1 MIDTSAGF
9 SQFARE
15 RHYQLSM
22 PLPPQINVETVRGC
36 NADCEFCYSGTRI
49 AKGATDYRRTM
60 PKNMFERLVSQ
71 LALAEY
77 KGRISFHVNNE
88 PLLDP
93 SLSVRIRELKDAC
106 QESVARVMTNGIRLT
121 HEVAEKLFDAGLDML
136 DVNNYHGS
144 DRISELVTSLIAQ
157 YGEPHSSQ

>member
-1 MIDTSAGF
+1 
-9 SQFARE
+9 
-15 RHYQLSM
+15 
-22 PLPPQINVETVRGC
+22 
-36 NADCEFCYSGTRI
+36 
-49 AKGATDYRRTM
+49 
-60 PKNMFERLVSQ
+60 MFERLVSQ